1 VRKFHQTLAIAKP
14 GGKEG
19 LHPVRTIERGP
30 SADKIGMP
38 IQAMLWLAIALA
50 GQEGQA
56 IKPLPAIEV
65 TAPADVT
72 AVEGLHDAVGTLA
85 EKVTACLTA
94 KRPGVNCGCNYP
106 QDLAIIR
113 KGYETLIQQHP
124 GWKDQLLSYRSV
136 TKEGRPVS
144 ATLVLQNLRRQLDA
158 LKCE

>member
-1 VRKFHQTLAIAKP
+1 MQ
-14 GGKEG
+14 
-19 LHPVRTIERGP
+19 
-30 SADKIGMP
+30 

-50 GQEGQA
+50 GQDGQA
-56 IKPLPAIEV
+56 IKPLPTIEV
-65 TAPADVT
+65 TSSADVT

-106 QDLAIIR
+106 QDLGIIR
-113 KGYETLIQQHP
+113 MGYEMLIRQHP
-124 GWKDQLLSYRSV
+124 DWKDQLLSYRSV